1 MAITDRVKISGV
13 NIVRCAC
20 GNIGSEKR
28 RKP

>member
-1 MAITDRVKISGV
+1 MAITDRAKISGV
-13 NIVRCAC
+13 NMCDWRC